1 MNDDV
6 QVLHMLTLSWLVC
19 SAQSSPF
26 VSRQSLWS
34 RFQVLAGTLA
44 RAATAPGR
52 TRRMEAYN
60 KRGKQLNGL
69 NIADCAGGPHELRG
83 LVRNELQ
90 STLAAQLA
98 DGVVRTSTGVKG
110 VSHFDEGAA
119 RPTRCCALVQG
130 VSMSAPTRAPSG
142 MQGPSWSWR
151 TAPASGQRWSWAP
164 TAS

>member
-1 MNDDV
+1 
-6 QVLHMLTLSWLVC
+6 
-19 SAQSSPF
+19 
-26 VSRQSLWS
+26 
-34 RFQVLAGTLA
+34 
-44 RAATAPGR
+44 
-52 TRRMEAYN
+52 MEAYN

-110 VSHFDEGAA
+110 VTHFDEGAA
-119 RPTRCCALVQG
+119 WPADRRACRACVAGRAWRCCALQG
-130 VSMSAPTRAPSG
+130 RACFGSDTCPCG
-142 MQGPSWSWR
+142 MQAPSWSWR
-151 TAPASGQRWSWAP
+151 MARASGRRWSWAP